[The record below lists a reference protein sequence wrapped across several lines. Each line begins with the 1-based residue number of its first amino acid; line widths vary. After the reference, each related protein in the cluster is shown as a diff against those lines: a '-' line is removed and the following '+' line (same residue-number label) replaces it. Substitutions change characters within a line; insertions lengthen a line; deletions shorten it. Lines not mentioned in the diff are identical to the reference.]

1 MFAASSAV
9 APDVARLILQGTAI
23 LGAFGALTPLIIFVL
38 KRKTELRAVDATT
51 DATLAGTAKAAMSD
65 VLGELRADR
74 ADDRAQIEKLETKVE
89 QREVEAQQLRL
100 NLQTAELAIET
111 ERNSREFLDSK
122 LALLEHDLRIARL
135 QIAAM
140 HRRLGPLGGPE
151 ESAQLLPI
159 PSDPAP

>member
-1 MFAASSAV
+1 MFAANSAV
-9 APDVARLILQGTAI
+9 APDVARLILQITAI

-74 ADDRAQIEKLETKVE
+74 AEDRAQIEKLETKGE
-89 QREVEAQQLRL
+89 QREVEVQQLRL
-100 NLQTAELAIET
+100 TLQTAQLAIQT
-111 ERNSREFLDSK
+111 ERSSRELLDSK
-122 LALLEHDLRIARL
+122 LALLEEDLRVARL

-140 HRRLGPLGGPE
+140 HRRMGPLSDPN
-151 ESAQLLPI
+151 ATTQQMPI
-159 PSDPAP
+159 PPDPAA

>member
-1 MFAASSAV
+1 MYAANSAV
-9 APDVARLILQGTAI
+9 APDIARLILQITAI

-74 ADDRAQIEKLETKVE
+74 AEDRAQIEKLETKGE
-89 QREVEAQQLRL
+89 HS
-100 NLQTAELAIET
+100 
-111 ERNSREFLDSK
+111 SRTVLDAK
-122 LALLEHDLRIARL
+122 LAVLEHDLRIARV

-140 HRRLGPLGGPE
+140 HRRMGPL
-151 ESAQLLPI
+151 
-159 PSDPAP
+159 SDPNATTQQMPQPDTAP